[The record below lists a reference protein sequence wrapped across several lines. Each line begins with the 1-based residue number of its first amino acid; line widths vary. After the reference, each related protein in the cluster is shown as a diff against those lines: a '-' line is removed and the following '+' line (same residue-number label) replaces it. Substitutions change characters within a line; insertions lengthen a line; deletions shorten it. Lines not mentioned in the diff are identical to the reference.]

1 MTLFSQTVEDFLAE
15 YDLIVSPKLL
25 DVHRGYAYDAVWAM
39 ALALNRTISRLAPNT
54 RLDKVPYGDKTLS
67 AAITEA
73 LRETNFSGVTVS

>member
-1 MTLFSQTVEDFLAE
+1 
-15 YDLIVSPKLL
+15 
-25 DVHRGYAYDAVWAM
+25 M